1 MEREVHR
8 NQAGLFD
15 GGVTSE
21 AKQETS
27 CGSSSRFIPI
37 MARRMDRGQ
46 LPALWS
52 RNTVG
57 FRLAYGI
64 NEVSVRGG
72 VFDIEEPP
80 REARTYVGRPVAK
93 REYISIRLAADTEG
107 K

>member
-1 MEREVHR
+1 MAREVHR
-8 NQAGLFD
+8 NPVGLFD
-15 GGVTSE
+15 EGVTSE
-21 AKQETS
+21 ERQQIT
-27 CGSSSRFIPI
+27 CGSWMMYIPVLS
-37 MARRMDRGQ
+37 RRMDRGQ